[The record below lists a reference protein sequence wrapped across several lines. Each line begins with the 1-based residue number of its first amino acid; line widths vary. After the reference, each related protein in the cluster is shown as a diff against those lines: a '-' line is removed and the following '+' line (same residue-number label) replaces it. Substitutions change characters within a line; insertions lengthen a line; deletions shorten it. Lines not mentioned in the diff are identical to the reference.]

1 MQSNVNEQRKVIVSP
16 QEVAWVRL
24 YPEALRPQG
33 PAGGS
38 VTVGTSQVQL
48 GRSDHNFHRLTIVAA
63 STNTGT
69 VAVGGDGNTALPLA
83 AGASITLEDVS
94 PTAVYLLAS
103 TSGQTVAWLG
113 YGNHLLTEGRP

>member
-1 MQSNVNEQRKVIVSP
+1 MMTSDKPPIINPSLVVPVSIVP
-16 QEVAWVRL
+16 QTAQFKT
-24 YPEALRPQG
+24 QG

-38 VTVGTSQVQL
+38 VTVGTTQIQL
-48 GRSDHNFHRLTIVAA
+48 GHSDHIYHRLTIVAA

-69 VAVGGDGNTALPLA
+69 VSVGGDGNTALPLA

-94 PTAVYLLAS
+94 PTAVYLRAS

>member
-1 MQSNVNEQRKVIVSP
+1 MMPSDKSPIINPSQIVSVSIVP
-16 QEVAWVRL
+16 QTQQFKT
-24 YPEALRPQG
+24 QG
-33 PAGGS
+33 PAAGS

-48 GRSDHNFHRLTIVAA
+48 GHSDHIYHRLTIVAA

-113 YGNHLLTEGRP
+113 YGNHLVTEGRP

>member
-1 MQSNVNEQRKVIVSP
+1 MMPFDKPPIINPSQVVPVSIVP
-16 QEVAWVRL
+16 QTAQFKT
-24 YPEALRPQG
+24 QG
-33 PAGGS
+33 PAAGS

-48 GRSDHNFHRLTIVAA
+48 GHSDHIYHRLTIVAA

-69 VAVGGDGNTALPLA
+69 VSVGGDGNTALPLA

>member
-1 MQSNVNEQRKVIVSP
+1 MMPYDKPPIINPSQVVPVSIVP
-16 QEVAWVRL
+16 QTAQFKT
-24 YPEALRPQG
+24 QG

-48 GRSDHNFHRLTIVAA
+48 GHSDHIYHRLTIVAA

-103 TSGQTVAWLG
+103 TSGQKVAWLG
-113 YGNHLLTEGRP
+113 YGNHLVTEGQP

>member
-1 MQSNVNEQRKVIVSP
+1 MMPYDKPPIINPSQVVPVSIVP
-16 QEVAWVRL
+16 QTAQFKT
-24 YPEALRPQG
+24 QG

-48 GRSDHNFHRLTIVAA
+48 GHSDHIYHRLTIVAA

-69 VAVGGDGNTALPLA
+69 VSVGGDGNTALPLA

-94 PTAVYLLAS
+94 PTAVFLLAS
-103 TSGQTVAWLG
+103 TSGQKVAWLG
-113 YGNHLLTEGRP
+113 YGNHLLTEGQP